1 MKEDSDLVKAIIK
14 NDRMAFQIFFRR
26 YYEALVLYVNTFTND
41 VMQSEDIAQKS
52 FIKFWKKRKKLKI
65 DGHAKSLLFKMA
77 YNIFIDEYRKNK
89 KQGSIYIEELVLE
102 SLEDKI
108 GEDDHL
114 EKRLEKLKAIIETL
128 PEKCKEILLLNKMDG
143 LKYREIAI
151 KLNISI
157 KTVEAQMRI
166 AFQKIRE
173 GFKDNPLILFVLFK
187 KLNWRLI
194 G

>member
-1 MKEDSDLVKAIIK
+1 
-14 NDRMAFQIFFRR
+14 
-26 YYEALVLYVNTFTND
+26 
-41 VMQSEDIAQKS
+41 
-52 FIKFWKKRKKLKI
+52 
-65 DGHAKSLLFKMA
+65 
-77 YNIFIDEYRKNK
+77 
-89 KQGSIYIEELVLE
+89 
-102 SLEDKI
+102 
-108 GEDDHL
+108 L